1 MRKKSEFRQHHYWNC
16 KKKYERERE
25 KKKWCDGGG
34 RKNWISIMRLSKFL
48 LPQARPWSAPG
59 AMLGGGFEREYE
71 LWQPSCRN
79 YREGGERKY
88 ELWQPSCWKWE
99 EKKILATKL
108 PKSWGEIFF
117 KKKVAM
123 DLLKWKGKTNLWQWS
138 CRKLERERER
148 ERIVWIKKLF

>member
-71 LWQPSCRN
+71 LWQPSC
-79 YREGGERKY
+79 
-88 ELWQPSCWKWE
+88 WKWE

-123 DLLKWKGKTNLWQWS
+123 DLLKWKGKKNCGNGVAENW
-138 CRKLERERER
+138 RGERERER
-148 ERIVWIKKLF
+148 ERELFG